1 MNVRARCVSCGDVTL
16 PASAVVVHV
25 ASQAVYCYVC
35 PRCHKTRAKTCS
47 PAIVELLVGAGC
59 PSNRPAELDDPHPDE
74 PIAADEQLDYYLA
87 LYSDADWISE
97 LVPRLTD

>member
-59 PSNRPAELDDPHPDE
+59 PSNRPAELDEHRDGPALTPD
-74 PIAADEQLDYYLA
+74 DLLDFCID
-87 LYSDADWISE
+87 LYGSRDWTSE
-97 LVPRLTD
+97 LA